1 MNCGTQAIT
10 FCNSDTLALLDAS
23 RDDLN
28 ATKEAQD
35 SSRRR
40 AVVTSLLALLGILV
54 AVWRIMALD

>member
-1 MNCGTQAIT
+1 MEV
-10 FCNSDTLALLDAS
+10 FRDLSDTLDLLDAS